1 MLLGQ
6 KLSGHRGV
14 VAIVGLLGL
23 TIGGSAALFMTSQS
37 MDRNAAD
44 RQQEQVRTGL
54 ERTLTASGVQAS
66 AIAARLEPAQR
77 IAQLGPDQAANWL
90 DNELGRPTVSGD
102 YTKAV
107 AIMTRSEA
115 IYGYTKGGRA
125 DPEDLDEIQNAAAR
139 LVASLGETSP
149 AGLEVKPASTGEALL
164 TKSDLGSVHGTPVLV
179 AASRLPGAGE
189 PLALVTVTFMDEAM
203 VNRWGS
209 TLMLDHFAIVGPRET
224 PAAGTRS
231 VDLTAADGTMLGRM
245 VWRPARPGEAI
256 RSYVIPATLA
266 IGALVLGLFLMLA
279 HRANALRE
287 EADSSSMRARFLE
300 RFDPDTGL
308 VNRATFIKQLEHV
321 AGSHPCQLILLDI
334 DDFSTI
340 NETLGHE
347 VGDDVVREFGQRLLK
362 EFPGPRCLVARL
374 DGDEFAVL
382 IAGNADLHDLG
393 PRSTGI
399 VVGRAGDEQA
409 VVSVT
414 ISAGIAAAPE
424 HGHFAGALM
433 RHADIALGAA
443 KTAGP
448 ASHVVYNPAL
458 GESFMSRKGLEARMK
473 KAIEDEGFELF
484 YQPIISLRTMKP
496 SGVEALLRLKQGA
509 TDTPAVFVPV
519 IEKLGLMPQLGA
531 WIIQQAF
538 RDSRRWPDLRTSINL
553 SPLQLENPALL
564 DQIDFNRARFNV
576 SPGAI
581 GFEITEGVLLNKSAT
596 VHTNLQGLR
605 ERGYIIALDDF
616 GTGYSSLSYLSEFD
630 IHRLKLDQ
638 SFIRGGRLSEGRSA
652 VLVQGVID
660 ICHKLGIDV
669 VAEGVEDL
677 AEAATLREW
686 NCDFAQGYQFGKP
699 APARV
704 AAQNLI
710 NLQNQ
715 AISIIDYRTGEPRLG
730 LQ

>member
-1 MLLGQ
+1 
-6 KLSGHRGV
+6 
-14 VAIVGLLGL
+14 
-23 TIGGSAALFMTSQS
+23 
-37 MDRNAAD
+37 
-44 RQQEQVRTGL
+44 
-54 ERTLTASGVQAS
+54 
-66 AIAARLEPAQR
+66 
-77 IAQLGPDQAANWL
+77 
-90 DNELGRPTVSGD
+90 
-102 YTKAV
+102 
-107 AIMTRSEA
+107 
-115 IYGYTKGGRA
+115 
-125 DPEDLDEIQNAAAR
+125 
-139 LVASLGETSP
+139 
-149 AGLEVKPASTGEALL
+149 
-164 TKSDLGSVHGTPVLV
+164 
-179 AASRLPGAGE
+179 
-189 PLALVTVTFMDEAM
+189 
-203 VNRWGS
+203 
-209 TLMLDHFAIVGPRET
+209 
-224 PAAGTRS
+224 
-231 VDLTAADGTMLGRM
+231 
-245 VWRPARPGEAI
+245 
-256 RSYVIPATLA
+256 
-266 IGALVLGLFLMLA
+266 
-279 HRANALRE
+279 
-287 EADSSSMRARFLE
+287 
-300 RFDPDTGL
+300 
-308 VNRATFIKQLEHV
+308 
-321 AGSHPCQLILLDI
+321 
-334 DDFSTI
+334 
-340 NETLGHE
+340 
-347 VGDDVVREFGQRLLK
+347 
-362 EFPGPRCLVARL
+362 
-374 DGDEFAVL
+374 
-382 IAGNADLHDLG
+382 
-393 PRSTGI
+393 
-399 VVGRAGDEQA
+399 
-409 VVSVT
+409 VT

-443 KTAGP
+443 KAAGP

-553 SPLQLENPALL
+553 SPLQLENRALL
-564 DQIDFNRARFNV
+564 DQIDFNRARFHV

-596 VHTNLQGLR
+596 VHANLQGLR
-605 ERGYIIALDDF
+605 ERGYLIALDDF

-686 NCDFAQGYQFGKP
+686 DCDFAQGYQFGKP